1 MSFSTEKREFICSV
15 CGEKSAQTVISQAD
29 PPRGVPDLDLRPAG
43 DQRKFMKYQ
52 VMECPGCGYCNSTLD
67 IPFYLDREYLET
79 TEYMGCAEI
88 LTVNED
94 AKRLIKKALVLA
106 GNHSYKEAVKS
117 WLAAAWLFDDD
128 CDRLNSAICR
138 RTAVKLIDEHP
149 AAFKGDNNFLILK
162 ADMLRR
168 CGEFDRVMREYEGKA
183 FPSQIMT
190 AIAFFEVHLA
200 VQRDDQCYRADDVPG
215 VSAK

>member
-1 MSFSTEKREFICSV
+1 M
-15 CGEKSAQTVISQAD
+15 
-29 PPRGVPDLDLRPAG
+29 
-43 DQRKFMKYQ
+43 
-52 VMECPGCGYCNSTLD
+52 
-67 IPFYLDREYLET
+67 
-79 TEYMGCAEI
+79 
-88 LTVNED
+88 
-94 AKRLIKKALVLA
+94 
-106 GNHSYKEAVKS
+106 
-117 WLAAAWLFDDD
+117 
-128 CDRLNSAICR
+128 
-138 RTAVKLIDEHP
+138 IDEHP